1 LTTAADS
8 GVEPEVTF
16 FDFSDGVE
24 FVAGVDAFWRVADE
38 EPFVHFQAGD
48 LFKYWHTVLFG
59 STGVDGGFID
69 DDVALFEHFAHGFAC
84 LDEWGQIGAVFFAS
98 GLGR

>member
-1 LTTAADS
+1 VGA
-8 GVEPEVTF
+8 GFYNGEVESVDNRCGFGCGAGGDF

-24 FVAGVDAFWRVADE
+24 FVAGADAFWRVADE

-69 DDVALFEHFAHGFAC
+69 DDVALFEHFAHRFR
-84 LDEWGQIGAVFFAS
+84 LP
-98 GLGR
+98 